1 MQVCPLFS
9 NFSIVDGIYQRG
21 YSKDHPNI
29 IFAQIYGMGDYL
41 SLSLAQ
47 NGFNLSKYLIFGP
60 VRELMPFFSRRL
72 TENADV
78 LGGSKQETTRL
89 FKEIKRR
96 LF

>member
-1 MQVCPLFS
+1 
-9 NFSIVDGIYQRG
+9 
-21 YSKDHPNI
+21 
-29 IFAQIYGMGDYL
+29 MGDYL

-47 NGFNLSKYLIFGP
+47 KGFNLSKYLIFGP

-72 TENADV
+72 IENADV